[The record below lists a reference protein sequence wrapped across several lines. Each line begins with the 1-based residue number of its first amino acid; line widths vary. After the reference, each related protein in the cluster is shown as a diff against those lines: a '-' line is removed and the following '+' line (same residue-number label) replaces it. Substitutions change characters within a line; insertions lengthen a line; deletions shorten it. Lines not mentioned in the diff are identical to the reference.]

1 MSSILNW
8 ISTNLFKSTNPEQKT
23 ITDQT
28 DKTEQTEKTEQI
40 DNSDGIKKW
49 IPNDKLWQ
57 RYNEFLETM
66 SIIQRKKHSE
76 SKLIAQSK
84 HLIKQYKM
92 ESVSDD
98 ITSKMNAIQTKQQ
111 LMSVE
116 SDIKRVQSAIKELEL
131 LDPKILD
138 EWNEYLDSA
147 REFLVANEL
156 DSFIDVNDILCTQN
170 LFVTMKKNFDSF
182 YTSNNSNK
190 EKIEQIAKMS
200 IYFDTSKTQNYA
212 KITNKE
218 FEAKKKELLD
228 KIKCVHIVDD
238 LSKPFDPRKI
248 GLAHNDV
255 NIINNNILQITGPT
269 QISIPEARLINDT
282 DNLDSTNIPEAVVTI
297 GENK

>member
-28 DKTEQTEKTEQI
+28 DKTGQTEKTEQT

-49 IPNDKLWQ
+49 IPNDKLWR

-170 LFVTMKKNFDSF
+170 LFVTMKKNFDSY

-190 EKIEQIAKMS
+190 DKIEQIAQMT

-228 KIKCVHIVDD
+228 KVKFAHIVDD

-282 DNLDSTNIPEAVVTI
+282 DNLDSTHIPEAVVTI